1 MSNHSSEAT
10 PLELFRLELEER
22 VEPVNDGLLQL
33 EADPGSLDVCDSLIR
48 SLHSVKGA
56 AGIVELPT
64 LVTVAHRLEDF
75 FVAVKNGKAVLSQQA
90 FAVGFR
96 CVDLFQVVSRLPAA
110 GIRDWLVARAP
121 ELDELV
127 DSLIQ
132 LLPEGDGASPAPLP
146 SPAEIDNLYNIAS
159 EEPSS
164 SVPAASDR
172 VVRVEPENLNRIMA
186 LSGEMLVE
194 AKWLQPFAD
203 SLTLLK
209 DRQKTCRP
217 RSRLSGCNSST
228 PARAP
233 AWNWCRRPAA
243 KSANAATPSLSGW
256 ESWSSTPCA
265 PPTSPTGSTRR

>member
-10 PLELFRLELEER
+10 PLELFRLELEKK
-22 VEPVNDGLLQL
+22 VELVNDGLLLL
-33 EADPGSLDVCDSLIR
+33 EADPGSLEVCDSLIH

-64 LVTVAHRLEDF
+64 LMTVAHRLEDF

-110 GIRDWLVARAP
+110 GIRDWLAARAP

-132 LLPEGDGASPAPLP
+132 LLPEGDGASSAPLP
-146 SPAEIDNLYNIAS
+146 SPVEIGNLDNIPS
-159 EEPSS
+159 EVPTSS
-164 SVPAASDR
+164 GPAASDR
-172 VVRVEPENLNRIMA
+172 VVGVEAENINRIMA

-209 DRQKTCRP
+209 DRQKDLQATIEVLRLQLIDSGQSASLELVQKARIKERECRDTLIE
-217 RSRLSGCNSST
+217 RLGE
-228 PARAP
+228 
-233 AWNWCRRPAA
+233 
-243 KSANAATPSLSGW
+243 L
-256 ESWSSTPCA
+256 
-265 PPTSPTGSTRR
+265 